1 MATEYQAAMAKL
13 AEDTIRVDATNADIV
28 KAAKTAKVKA
38 AAKPAAKGFSYHAKA
53 MSYHAKAAVAVHTF
67 YFSIAGGV
75 IIGIAAYHL
84 VNKFWLNKDDTAE

>member
-13 AEDTIRVDATNADIV
+13 AKDTIRVDATNADIV
-28 KAAKTAKVKA
+28 KAAKAQT